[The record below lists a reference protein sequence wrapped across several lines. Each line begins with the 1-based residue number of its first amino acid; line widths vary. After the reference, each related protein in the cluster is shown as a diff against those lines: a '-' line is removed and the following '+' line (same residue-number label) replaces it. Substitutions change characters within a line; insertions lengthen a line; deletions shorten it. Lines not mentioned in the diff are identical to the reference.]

1 MSEGCT
7 EEELKKD
14 GRRMEEGWKMVERVQ
29 RNRKI
34 RNNKIRIV
42 IFL

>member
-7 EEELKKD
+7 EEGLKKD
-14 GRRMEEGWKMVERVQ
+14 GRMMEEEWKMAERGQ

>member
-7 EEELKKD
+7 EED
-14 GRRMEEGWKMVERVQ
+14 WNMDEREQ